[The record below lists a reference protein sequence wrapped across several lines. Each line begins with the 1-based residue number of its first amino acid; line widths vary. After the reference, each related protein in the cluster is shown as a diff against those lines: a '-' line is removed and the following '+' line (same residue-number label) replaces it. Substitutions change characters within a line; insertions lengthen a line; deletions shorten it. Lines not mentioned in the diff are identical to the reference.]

1 MSKSTFFTGQPV
13 FNQLLSLTARSVVEK
28 ISKKHN
34 ANRYCKHFMSYDH
47 LVTMLYSCF
56 FNAANLREITTGIQ
70 AYGLNKINH
79 LGLNHFPRRST
90 LSDAN
95 KRRPAQ
101 FFADLYHELYAIYFV
116 LPDSRPKLNRDE
128 DIFIIDSTTFSL
140 FSSIMRGAGTSK
152 ANGKKK
158 GGVKAHMMISAK
170 HDLPSFVFISEARE
184 HDLIFL
190 RQLYVANDS
199 TVLFDKAY
207 INYTQ
212 FTEWGKRGIRWVSRL
227 KRDAHVHDLVNL
239 PVSEESYDK
248 GVRKDRYVQLGRP
261 SNKKI
266 IPLIKARIVEYYDN
280 EKGRDF
286 QFITNDFT
294 SPPEDI
300 ADLYKRRWQVE
311 ILFKRIKQRYP
322 LKYFLGDNPNAIMIQ
337 IWTAL
342 LCDMLVRIIQIA
354 VNKKRINPWAYSSIA
369 GMIRHHLMS
378 YFSLIDFLINPEK
391 VLQSYNP
398 TSPQLNLFF
407 PGGSP

>member
-1 MSKSTFFTGQPV
+1 MNKSNFFTGQPV
-13 FNQLLSLTARSVVEK
+13 FNQLLSLIPRSVVEK
-28 ISKKHN
+28 LSKKHN
-34 ANRYCKHFMSYDH
+34 ANRYCKYFMSYDH

-56 FNAANLREITTGIQ
+56 FNAGNLREITTGIQ

-79 LGLNHFPRRST
+79 LGLSHFPRRST

-101 FFADLYHELYAIYFV
+101 FFADLYHELYAIHFV
-116 LPDSRPKLNRDE
+116 LPDSRPKLNQAE
-128 DIFIIDSTTFSL
+128 DVFIIDSTTFSL
-140 FSSIMRGAGTSK
+140 FNSVMRGAGTSK

-170 HDLPSFVFISEARE
+170 HDLPSFVFISEAKE

-190 RQLYVANDS
+190 RQLYVPNDS

-212 FTEWGKRGIRWVSRL
+212 FIEWGKRGIRWVSRL
-227 KRDAHVHDLVNL
+227 KRDASIKDLVDL
-239 PVSEESYDK
+239 AVSEESYDK
-248 GVRKDRYVQLGRP
+248 GVRKDRYVRLGRS
-261 SNKKI
+261 SNRKI
-266 IPLIKARIVEYYDN
+266 IPLIKARIVEYYDSEMDRN
-280 EKGRDF
+280 FE
-286 QFITNDFT
+286 FITNDFT
-294 SPPEDI
+294 SSPEEI
-300 ADLYKRRWQVE
+300 ADLYKGRWQIE

-342 LCDMLVRIIQIA
+342 ICDLLVRIIQIA
-354 VNKKRINPWAYSSIA
+354 VNKNRINQWGYASIA

-378 YFSLIDFLINPEK
+378 YFNLTDFLINPEK
-391 VLQSYNP
+391 VLRSYDP
-398 TSPQLNLFF
+398 PSPQLNLFF
-407 PGGSP
+407 PRGSP